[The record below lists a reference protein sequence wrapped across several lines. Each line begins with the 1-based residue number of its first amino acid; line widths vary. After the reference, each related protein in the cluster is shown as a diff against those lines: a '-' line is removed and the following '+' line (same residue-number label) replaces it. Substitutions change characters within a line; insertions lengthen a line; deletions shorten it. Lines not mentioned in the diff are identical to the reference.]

1 MHEDVDTVDQI
12 SNYIQELIQQNI
24 SLKQKFDESTR

>member
-1 MHEDVDTVDQI
+1 MQEDVETVDHI
-12 SNYIQELIQQNI
+12 SNYIQELIEQNI